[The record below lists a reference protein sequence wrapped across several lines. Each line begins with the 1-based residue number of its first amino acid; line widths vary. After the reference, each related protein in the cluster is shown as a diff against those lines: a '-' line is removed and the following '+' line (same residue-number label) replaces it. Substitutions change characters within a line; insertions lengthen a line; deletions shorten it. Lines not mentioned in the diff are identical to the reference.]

1 MKRVVAFI
9 IIASSFAMNSCKD
22 GVSFF
27 GKSKQTEAEIANLQK
42 QNEAL
47 RQELDGIEQKH
58 DQEITAIRSDYEQKL
73 ANLQKQIEAGTMA
86 EYDAYYVVVG
96 SFKNANYAK
105 NYAEKIKQMGY
116 EGKVVSGPN
125 NFNLVTSG
133 TYQTL
138 KSSLEPMRQ
147 AREKIATEAWVYF
160 KNN

>member
-1 MKRVVAFI
+1 MKRVVALI
-9 IIASSFAMNSCKD
+9 IIASSLALNSCKD
-22 GVSFF
+22 GVNIF

-47 RQELDGIEQKH
+47 RQELASIEDEH
-58 DQEITAIRSDYEQKL
+58 NTEITAIRSDYEQKL
-73 ANLQKQIEAGTMA
+73 ADLQKQIEAGTMA

-96 SFKNANYAK
+96 SFKNASYAQEYAK
-105 NYAEKIKQMGY
+105 KIKEMGY
-116 EGKVVSGPN
+116 EGKIVPGPN

-147 AREKIATEAWVYF
+147 AREKIATEAWIYF
-160 KNN
+160 KR

>member
-1 MKRVVAFI
+1 MNKVVVFL
-9 IIASSFAMNSCKD
+9 IIASTFAMNSCKD

-47 RQELDGIEQKH
+47 RQELEGIEQEH

-73 ANLQKQIEAGTMA
+73 ADLQKQIEAGTMA

-96 SFKNANYAK
+96 SFKNADYAREYAK
-105 NYAEKIKQMGY
+105 KIQEMGY
-116 EGKVVSGPN
+116 EGKIVPGPY

-147 AREKIATEAWVYF
+147 ARENIATEAWVYF
-160 KNN
+160 KR